1 MPGLSTPPPTTLV
14 GILLNDENDCCCE
27 ETKLLEDPDAPE
39 MGKIIT
45 DDRINDENRMKTNV
59 S

>member
-1 MPGLSTPPPTTLV
+1 MPGLSTPPTTLV